1 MAALST
7 IATAALVTSAVA
19 GVASTGYSMY
29 QSTKQ
34 AKEAKKLQREQRAQ
48 IAEEQKKATA
58 ERKGLLSAQRYQMGL
73 DDSYS
78 TTGTSDVG
86 RSITTGEGTLG

>member
-7 IATAALVTSAVA
+7 IATVAAV
-19 GVASTGYSMY
+19 GYSMY
-29 QSTKQ
+29 QGHKQ
-34 AKEAKKLQREQRAQ
+34 TSEARKLQKQQQEQ
-48 IAEEQKKATA
+48 IKEEQKKATE